1 MEQVENRELCIEDKS
16 EELDQSDKTKML
28 RKYKWNMQVFW
39 YTINRL
45 TLWILD
51 IEGEELKLKA

>member
-1 MEQVENRELCIEDKS
+1 LCIEDKS

-28 RKYKWNMQVFW
+28 RKYKWNMQDFW

-45 TLWILD
+45 TLWILG

>member
-28 RKYKWNMQVFW
+28 RKYK
-39 YTINRL
+39 
-45 TLWILD
+45 
-51 IEGEELKLKA
+51 